1 MSVIAVPTATR
12 AEYGNLRLFIQEL
25 RDNGFEVRII
35 ATGAHLS
42 QAYGETY
49 KEIEEDGFVI
59 DYQIPILVDADNACG
74 VSKTMALAISGFAD
88 YFANR
93 RPDAL
98 LVLGDRYEMLAIACA
113 AFNERIPIFHLYG
126 GETTEGAIDEAIRHC
141 ITKMSYLHFTST
153 EPYRKRVIQLGEDPS
168 RVFTIGNASADN
180 KGARD
185 LLSKEELFA
194 SLEIDVPDHYAV
206 MTYHP
211 VTLADGEV
219 QEDINELLAALEMFP
234 ELTFVATRANADAG
248 GRGIN
253 ETLEQYAA
261 NHGNFYLF
269 DSLGSKRY
277 LSALAYAD
285 AVIGNSSSGITET
298 VLFKVPT
305 VNIGIRQQGRIRG
318 ANVIDCA
325 ACESDIRDALMY
337 ACSDEF
343 HQAIKDMDNPF
354 GGAGAAKKTVA
365 AISNAL
371 SQPIKL
377 QKKFYDVSFD

>member
-1 MSVIAVPTATR
+1 M
-12 AEYGNLRLFIQEL
+12 
-25 RDNGFEVRII
+25 
-35 ATGAHLS
+35 
-42 QAYGETY
+42 
-49 KEIEEDGFVI
+49 
-59 DYQIPILVDADNACG
+59 
-74 VSKTMALAISGFAD
+74 
-88 YFANR
+88 
-93 RPDAL
+93 
-98 LVLGDRYEMLAIACA
+98 
-113 AFNERIPIFHLYG
+113 
-126 GETTEGAIDEAIRHC
+126 
-141 ITKMSYLHFTST
+141 
-153 EPYRKRVIQLGEDPS
+153 
-168 RVFTIGNASADN
+168 FTIGNASADN

-185 LLSKEELFA
+185 LLSKEEFFA
-194 SLEIDVPDHYAV
+194 SLEIDVPDHYVV

-234 ELTFVATRANADAG
+234 DLTFVATRANADAG

-261 NHGNFYLF
+261 NHGNFFLF

-325 ACESDIRDALMY
+325 ACENDICDALMY

-343 HQAIKDMDNPF
+343 RQTIKDMDNPF
-354 GGAGAAKKTVA
+354 GGAGAAKKAVA